1 MKVYKAGI
9 IGCGGI
15 SGSHFNGLKKTGRA
29 EIVSAWDLNEE
40 AVKSAVDEYG
50 VEPAGSAEEIIN
62 SDVDIVVI
70 ATPGFAHRDYV
81 EMAAAAGK
89 HIICEKPVALNL
101 DDAEAI
107 RDAVTKA
114 GIIFQAS
121 FNQRNYPPFVT
132 LKRFEETGRLKGL
145 VSAWARMHAPQ
156 ASAWWNKITK
166 TGHWRGSMELS
177 GGRINEFSSHTVNWL
192 LWVLGKPKTVYGK
205 ALHVTQGFELDDAD
219 YAIIECE
226 KGIGMLEVNRH
237 AAIVKD
243 ENYGIMGHG
252 GSIVLKDEQ
261 ITFKPMDEDPEEI
274 PVREDVIDKH
284 SHFIECLEQGVQPIT
299 SIDDAIDTLRVCI
312 AFNKSAESGK
322 VEEI

>member
-1 MKVYKAGI
+1 VYKAGI

-15 SGSHFNGLKKTGRA
+15 SGSHFKGLKNTGRA
-29 EIVSAWDLNEE
+29 DIVCAWDLNEE
-40 AVKSAVDEYG
+40 AARNTAEKYG
-50 VEPAGSAEEIIN
+50 IQAAGSADEIIN
-62 SDVDIVVI
+62 SDIDIVVI
-70 ATPGFAHRDYV
+70 ATPGFAHVEYV
-81 EMAAAAGK
+81 QKAAQAGK

-101 DDAEAI
+101 DDAEAM

-114 GIIFQAS
+114 GIIFQVS
-121 FNQRNYPPFVT
+121 FNQRNHPPFVT

-156 ASAWWNKITK
+156 ASAWWDKITK

-237 AAIVKD
+237 AAIIKD

-252 GSIVLKDEQ
+252 GSIVLKDEK
-261 ITFKPMDEDPEEI
+261 ITFKPMDEDPEEVPI
-274 PVREDVIDKH
+274 RDDVSDKH
-284 SHFIECLEQGVQPIT
+284 SHFLDCIEESIQPLADIE
-299 SIDDAIDTLRVCI
+299 SAIDTLRVCI
-312 AFNKSAESGK
+312 AFNRSAETGN
-322 VEEI
+322 VEECE